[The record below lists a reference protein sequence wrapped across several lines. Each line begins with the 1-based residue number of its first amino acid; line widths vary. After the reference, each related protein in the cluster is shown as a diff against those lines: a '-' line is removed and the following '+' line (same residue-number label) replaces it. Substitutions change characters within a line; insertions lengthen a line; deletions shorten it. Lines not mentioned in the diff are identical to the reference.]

1 MVYAKGG
8 VGEATVWGSDGK
20 KVPAREAAFANGA
33 ISDIM
38 DWEDCHWT
46 GHASAGAVPVAL
58 AMGEKLKLSG
68 KDYMTAV
75 VAGFEGYTRIA
86 MAVQPSK
93 EFLKVGSRWGLVS
106 WQIFAASLAA
116 AKEHSTMRLRAA
128 HSSTAKRPLTSVA
141 VVTQAVA
148 PNAAARQRESSL
160 APPM

>member
-1 MVYAKGG
+1 MEKNYTAMLSEYIAGIQYEQLPQEVLDQVKRLTLHVIGASIGALPIEQTQKAINMVYAKGG

-106 WQIFAASLAA
+106 
-116 AKEHSTMRLRAA
+116 
-128 HSSTAKRPLTSVA
+128 
-141 VVTQAVA
+141 
-148 PNAAARQRESSL
+148 
-160 APPM
+160 